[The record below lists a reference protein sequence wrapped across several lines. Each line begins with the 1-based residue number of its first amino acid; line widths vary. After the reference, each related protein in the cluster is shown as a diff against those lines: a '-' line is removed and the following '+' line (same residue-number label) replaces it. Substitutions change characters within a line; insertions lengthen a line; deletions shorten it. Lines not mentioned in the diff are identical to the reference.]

1 MCGGG
6 NDNFSYHEIC
16 KKFFKSLFNFLL
28 LFWNISIFLNHI
40 ILYMSPQNNKLLHV
54 LQFMKNK
61 HI

>member
-6 NDNFSYHEIC
+6 NDKISYHEIC
-16 KKFFKSLFNFLL
+16 KKIFKFKKYIYFLKYIKK
-28 LFWNISIFLNHI
+28 FESHYFVYESPKQQIFTF
-40 ILYMSPQNNKLLHV
+40 